1 MRRIT
6 LALALP
12 LLLLFA
18 QQGALLHELSHT
30 YYTGRQLGA
39 QVRQDELLPDNSVCP
54 ACQAFA
60 QVTTPVGNSAAII
73 AVPPAA
79 YLPSPSP
86 AYHIIGAAAPTPR
99 SRGPPP
105 ARV

>member
-1 MRRIT
+1 MRRFT

-39 QVRQDELLPDNSVCP
+39 QVRHDDQLPDNSVCP

-60 QVTTPVGNSAAII
+60 QVANPVGHSAPVL

-86 AYHIIGAAAPTPR
+86 TYHIIGAAAPTPR

-105 ARV
+105 ARA